1 VNVPKQVSTSP
12 YEDLINNFRSDFEDV
27 LFLENY
33 LPKSNKISAN
43 LFKPLGV
50 NDNIDVEEGR

>member
-43 LFKPLGV
+43 LFKPLDV